1 MNLKD
6 SIDFSTVSDSII
18 IIKHFKMGNRSVFMG
33 LVLAIILFVGCTNN
47 SGKVDNLRTFAKAY
61 GYVKYFYPGDEA
73 SQIDWAKFSIYG
85 AAKIEKCKT
94 KEQVVAALNNL
105 FNPIAPSVMF
115 LISKNK
121 PGYDLKL
128 ITPDNTTGY
137 RLTYWQHEGIE
148 IGLIPKN
155 CYKSVRVGNGP
166 NPGEGKIFDT
176 QPAFGQIITKEIGD
190 DIYCQVPLVLY
201 RNDKNSYPQADSLA
215 FKQLN
220 TEIGKFDYKPDT
232 LSLRLGNVI
241 NVYNVLQ
248 HFYPYFD
255 VVKVKWDSELTKA
268 LSRCFTDVSTKDDLI
283 TLEKFTAPLKDG
295 HISVGTNQIRF
306 SAPSIAWEWVEGKL
320 VITQV
325 SNNPNI
331 NIGDIVTKIEGIQPE
346 KYFEEINS
354 RISAGTKGWLNYKA
368 NKVSLY
374 GDFGSVMKLTINGK
388 PIDVARFSYPIEMER
403 VIRNNEKP
411 YRQLSDSI
419 WYLNMSVIEMDTI
432 NKLLPAL
439 TKCKAIIC
447 DARGYP
453 RNNHEFITHLMQ
465 MDDTTT
471 SWMQIPQIIYPD
483 HDGIVGYKMENWIP
497 GMKARKPYL
506 GNKKIVYIIDGRAIS
521 YAESCLGY
529 IEGYKLATLVG
540 QPTAGTN
547 GNINPFDLP
556 GGFSIW
562 WTGMKVL
569 KHNGSQ
575 HHGIGILPNVYVTK
589 TIQGI
594 KEGRDEFLDKAIEVA
609 KQKQPAANS
618 KIPASR
624 ASVLR

>member
-1 MNLKD
+1 MR
-6 SIDFSTVSDSII
+6 
-18 IIKHFKMGNRSVFMG
+18 NRSVFVG
-33 LVLAIILFVGCTNN
+33 LVITIMLFVGCTNN
-47 SGKVDNLRTFAKAY
+47 SEKVGNLRAYAKAY
-61 GYVKYFYPGDEA
+61 GYVKYFHPGDEA

-94 KEQVVAALNNL
+94 KEQLVAALNNL
-105 FNPIAPSVMF
+105 FNPIAPSVRF
-115 LISKNK
+115 LISKIK

-128 ITPDNTTGY
+128 ITPDNTAGY
-137 RLTYWQHEGIE
+137 RLSYWQHQGIE

-155 CYKSVRVGNGP
+155 CYKSVRVGIGP
-166 NPGEGKIFDT
+166 SPGEGKIFDA
-176 QPAFGQIITKEIGD
+176 QPAFGRIITKEIGD

-201 RNDKNSYPQADSLA
+201 RNNKNSYPRADSLA
-215 FKQLN
+215 FKQLK
-220 TEIGKFDYKPDT
+220 TEIGKFDYKQDT
-232 LSLRLGNVI
+232 LLLRLGNVI
-241 NVYNVLQ
+241 NVYNVFQ

-255 VVKVKWDSELTKA
+255 VVNVKWDGELTKA
-268 LSRCFTDVSTKDDLI
+268 LSRCFTDVSKKDDLI

-295 HISVGTNQIRF
+295 HIYV
-306 SAPSIAWEWVEGKL
+306 SANLLEIGSPLITWEWIEDKL
-320 VITQV
+320 VITHK
-325 SNNPNI
+325 SISIANI
-331 NIGDIVTKIEGIQPE
+331 NVGDIVTQIDGVSSK
-346 KYFEEINS
+346 KYFEEIDTQ
-354 RISAGTKGWLNYKA
+354 ISAGTNGWLNFQA
-368 NKVSLY
+368 NRMSLY
-374 GDFGSVMKLTINGK
+374 GMRESVMKLKINGK
-388 PIDVARFSYPIEMER
+388 PIDLVRNTSANDVALAFREIG
-403 VIRNNEKP
+403 KP
-411 YRQLSDSI
+411 YRQLGDSI
-419 WYLNMSVIEMDTI
+419 WYLNMSVIDMDTI

-453 RNNHEFITHLMQ
+453 KGNHEFITHLMQ

-471 SWMQIPQIIYPD
+471 SWMQVPQIIYPD
-483 HDGIVGYKMENWIP
+483 QEDIAGYFKANWIP
-497 GMKARKPYL
+497 MMKARKPYL

-547 GNINPFDLP
+547 GNINPFNLP
-556 GGFSIW
+556 GGYHIS

-594 KEGRDEFLDKAIEVA
+594 KDGRDEFLDKAIEIA
-609 KQKQPAANS
+609 KQK
-618 KIPASR
+618 
-624 ASVLR
+624 

>member
-1 MNLKD
+1 MR
-6 SIDFSTVSDSII
+6 
-18 IIKHFKMGNRSVFMG
+18 NRSVFVG
-33 LVLAIILFVGCTNN
+33 LVIAIMLFVGCTIN
-47 SGKVDNLRTFAKAY
+47 SEKVDHLRTYAKAY
-61 GYVKYFYPGDEA
+61 GYVKYFHPGDEA

-105 FNPIAPSVMF
+105 FSPIAPSVRF

-128 ITPDNTTGY
+128 ITPGNTAGY

-148 IGLIPKN
+148 IGINPKN

-166 NPGEGKIFDT
+166 NPGEGKIFDA

-201 RNDKNSYPQADSLA
+201 RNDKNTYPRADSLA
-215 FKQLN
+215 FKQLK
-220 TEIGKFDYKPDT
+220 TEIENFDYKQDT

-241 NVYNVLQ
+241 NVYNVFQ

-255 VVKVKWDSELTKA
+255 VVNVKWDRELTKA

-283 TLEKFTAPLKDG
+283 TLKKFTAPLKDG
-295 HISVGTNQIRF
+295 HIFVSTNQF
-306 SAPSIAWEWVEGKL
+306 GFGAPSIAWEWVEGKL
-320 VITQV
+320 VITHV

-354 RISAGTKGWLNYKA
+354 RISAGTKERLNYRA
-368 NKVSLY
+368 NIESLS
-374 GDFGSVMKLTINGK
+374 GDYGSVMKLIINGK
-388 PIDVARFSYPIEMER
+388 PIDVVRYSNPYEMER

-411 YRQLSDSI
+411 YRQLGDSI
-419 WYLNMSVIEMDTI
+419 WYLNMSAIEMDTI

-439 TKCKAIIC
+439 EKCKAIIC

-453 RNNHEFITHLMQ
+453 KGNHEFITHLMQ

-483 HDGIVGYKMENWIP
+483 HDGIAGYKMENWIP
-497 GMKARKPYL
+497 MMKARKPYL

-547 GNINPFDLP
+547 GNVNPFNLP
-556 GGFSIW
+556 GGYSIS
-562 WTGMKVL
+562 WTGMKVV

-594 KEGRDEFLDKAIEVA
+594 KDGRDEFLDKAIEIA
-609 KQKQPAANS
+609 NQKY
-618 KIPASR
+618 
-624 ASVLR
+624 